1 MKICLRCKEEK
12 PLTLEHFS
20 WIKGTGKWTGRC
32 KLCINAVK
40 RIRYHKNPEKIQ
52 AQNKKWQLAHK
63 EYVINYNIKHKDRKR
78 ATNKIWRA
86 NNKEWTKAYRKKR
99 YPKIRIKI
107 LQKSKDKRAAIN
119 LALAT
124 ENRQWIEA
132 YEKKHDVVISQENKI
147 GF

>member
-1 MKICLRCKEEK
+1 MQTRETCNI
-12 PLTLEHFS
+12 EHFA
-20 WIKGTGKWTGRC
+20 WIKGTGKWKDHC
-32 KLCINAVK
+32 KLCINETK

-52 AQNKKWQLAHK
+52 AQNKEWQRQHP
-63 EYVINYNIKHKDRKR
+63 EYTINYCREHKDKR
-78 ATNKIWRA
+78 QARNKIWRA
-86 NNKEWTKAYRKKR
+86 ANKEWIKEYRKKR

-132 YEKKHDVVISQENKI
+132 YEKKHGTLQ
-147 GF
+147 